1 MYHLQTLLFPFH
13 VCSACAS
20 YSTAAL
26 WLSFHGLTHPCHW
39 KRTYIGPAQH
49 TPSSSLFQFISFSL
63 LPFIA
68 SAYVQSSSQLWVCLK
83 RKKPN
88 TYKGKKKN
96 TQNTILQVKI
106 LESSV
111 GSLITWS
118 LIFSLLSYQYSTLFR
133 LGIWLSESFIKY
145 NLFQHSVKTNR
156 LLVEDPVVYVF
167 RKRVTVGV
175 HFMWSLLF
183 QTEQMA
189 EQNKHLYVNCCMFTC
204 KSVTV

>member
-1 MYHLQTLLFPFH
+1 MSALHVPLTRPQLCGSVFMGWLIPATENGHILALPSTLPLQ
-13 VCSACAS
+13 V
-20 YSTAAL
+20 
-26 WLSFHGLTHPCHW
+26 
-39 KRTYIGPAQH
+39 
-49 TPSSSLFQFISFSL
+49 SFSL
-63 LPFIA
+63 FLSVYCPSLHLPMSNPVLSCGFVWKEKNQTPI
-68 SAYVQSSSQLWVCLK
+68 K
-83 RKKPN
+83 E
-88 TYKGKKKN
+88 KKKN

-156 LLVEDPVVYVF
+156 LLVEDPVVYVL